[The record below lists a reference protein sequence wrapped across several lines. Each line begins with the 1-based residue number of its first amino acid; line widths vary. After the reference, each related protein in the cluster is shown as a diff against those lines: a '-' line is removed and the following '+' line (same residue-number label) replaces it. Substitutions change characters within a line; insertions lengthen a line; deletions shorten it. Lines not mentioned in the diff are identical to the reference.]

1 MLQIDQPL
9 LPGNRD
15 RMRGNGL
22 KLHQGR
28 FRLGIMKNFF
38 SERAVRHWHGLPREV
53 VEVPGGFQEA
63 CGCGTKG
70 HGLVGMVG

>member
-1 MLQIDQPL
+1 
-9 LPGNRD
+9 
-15 RMRGNGL
+15 MRGDHL

-38 SERAVRHWHGLPREV
+38 SERAVRHWHRLPR
-53 VEVPGGFQEA
+53 EVPGGFQEA
-63 CGCGTKG
+63 CGCGTKE